1 MGKIV
6 YEKRIVE
13 KMIRIYCRSKHD
25 QKELC
30 DECREL
36 LDYALL
42 RLDKCKYGDKKS
54 ACGKCT
60 THCYKPVMREKIKR
74 VMKFSGPRMLFHH
87 PLDAFRHLLNK

>member
-25 QKELC
+25 QEEFC

-42 RLDKCKYGDKKS
+42 RLDKCKYGDKKG

-74 VMKFSGPRMLFHH
+74 VMKFSGPRMLLHH
-87 PLDAFRHLLNK
+87 PLDAFRHLFNK

>member
-25 QKELC
+25 KEELC

-60 THCYKPVMREKIKR
+60 THCYKPVMREKNKESDEILRSPNASSSPSRCFSSFIK
-74 VMKFSGPRMLFHH
+74 
-87 PLDAFRHLLNK
+87 